1 MIRKQISQANKK
13 NGCENS
19 PPRSRE
25 FLATLI
31 NQTIISKICHMHKI
45 TLCLFLVFLLS
56 VFDVSSQS
64 EEILLARVNIGGEYG
79 YYGYID
85 KTGKMAIKPQFDDA
99 ADFQEGLAAIKV
111 ESKYGYIDRSG
122 EIVIK
127 QQFDYAGDFQEGLA
141 RIELGG
147 KWGFIDK
154 TGKIAIE
161 LQFDE
166 VWFFQKGLAR
176 IQLGSKYGY
185 VD

>member
-85 KTGKMAIKPQFDDA
+85 KTGKMAIEPQFDDAGDFKEGLAMIRMGNKWGYADKTAKIAIKPQCDEAGYFKKGLAMILTGNKRGYAERTGKIAIKPQFDDA
-99 ADFQEGLAAIKV
+99 AHFQEGLAAI
-111 ESKYGYIDRSG
+111 
-122 EIVIK
+122 
-127 QQFDYAGDFQEGLA
+127 
-141 RIELGG
+141 
-147 KWGFIDK
+147 
-154 TGKIAIE
+154 
-161 LQFDE
+161 
-166 VWFFQKGLAR
+166 
-176 IQLGSKYGY
+176 
-185 VD
+185 